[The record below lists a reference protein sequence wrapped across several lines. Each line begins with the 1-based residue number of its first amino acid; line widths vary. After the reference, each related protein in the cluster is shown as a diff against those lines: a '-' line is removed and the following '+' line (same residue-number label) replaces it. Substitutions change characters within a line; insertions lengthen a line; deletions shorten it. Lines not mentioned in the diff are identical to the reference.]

1 MHRLSAPV
9 MLFAAIVLLAAPLSY
24 SQSTAVPMSANPIQP
39 TSFGF
44 SCNFDRPDACQRAQW
59 IRTVSRPGTLRM
71 HDTGTTWQRLTSG
84 PGAYRWTN
92 LDLWLD
98 AIPEHQPLAVL
109 FTFNRVP
116 CWNVREARSECM
128 GRGSPGSP
136 DPPRDLTP
144 NGSPSFNEFVDA
156 VTKHCSPAHHC
167 VKDYIKYF
175 EMWNEPN
182 APRYWNG
189 TPEQLYDMVKPAA
202 AIIRANVPGVQIST
216 PAPFMAVNPD
226 WMDQWLALENKK
238 GRISDIYGFHV
249 YLGPGDTWL
258 TQSNAPE
265 KRYIENV
272 VEMVNK
278 KNNAG
283 WTTTPWMN
291 TETGF
296 LGSGPYDCP
305 LNKGATHA
313 ICSAFMARW
322 LIAQYGLGAQSI
334 DWYWFSSIGPQD
346 ATYNQLMQWLIGS
359 HFTSACTHEGSI
371 VECPMVQ
378 ANGQNALIVWDF
390 NVDCRG
396 ATCVTPTSYTAKPQF
411 RTATDLNGSTS
422 AVPSNHT
429 VRIGASP
436 TLLTMQ

>member
-1 MHRLSAPV
+1 MRRLPAPF
-9 MLFAAIVLLAAPLSY
+9 LLIVALVLMTTPPSY
-24 SQSTAVPMSANPIQP
+24 SQSTAVPMSANPLQP

-59 IRTVSRPGTLRM
+59 IRTESRPGTLRM

-84 PGAYRWTN
+84 AGSYRWAN

-98 AIPEHQPLAVL
+98 AIAAHQPLAVL

-136 DPPRDLTP
+136 DPPRDLTS

-156 VTKHCSPAHHC
+156 VTKHCSSAHHC

-202 AIIRANVPGVQIST
+202 AIVRANVPGVQIST

-249 YLGPGDTWL
+249 YLGPGDKWL
-258 TQSNAPE
+258 TESNAPE

-296 LGSGPYDCP
+296 LGSGPYYCP
-305 LNKGATHA
+305 TDKGATDA
-313 ICSAFMARW
+313 ICSAFMSRW

-334 DWYWFSSIGPQD
+334 DWYWFSSIGQED
-346 ATYNQLMQWLIGS
+346 GTYKHLMQWLVGS
-359 HFTSACTHEGSI
+359 HFSHACSHEGSI
-371 VECPMVQ
+371 VECPLVQ
-378 ANGQNALIVWDF
+378 ANGNDALIVWDF
-390 NVDCRG
+390 NVECKG
-396 ATCVTPTSYTAKPQF
+396 NTCGTPTSYSAKPQF
-411 RTATDLNGSTS
+411 RTAIDLFGSTS
-422 AVPSNHT
+422 TIPSNHT

-436 TLLTMQ
+436 TLLAMQ